1 MRISASLMLDDII
14 KDDDKYIAEFYI
26 NDKKDKFVL
35 DVTDFVEGKIS
46 EINRINIKNNDTLLL
61 KIKMEEHGK
70 PIVPMDIIKAYHY
83 VFKRAFPDNK
93 ILTILDIFNIEI
105 LSEEV
110 ADNLIDKL
118 NDIKSNMEVV
128 DND

>member
-1 MRISASLMLDDII
+1 MRISASLMPEDII
-14 KDDDKYIAEFYI
+14 KDGDKYTAEFYL

-35 DVTDFVEGKIS
+35 DVTDLVEDKIS
-46 EINRINIKNNDTLLL
+46 EINRINIKDNDTLLL

-70 PIVPMDIIKAYHY
+70 PIVPMDIIKAYHD
-83 VFKRAFPDNK
+83 VFKRTFPDNK

>member
-70 PIVPMDIIKAYHY
+70 PIVPMDIIKAYHD

>member
-1 MRISASLMLDDII
+1 MKISASLMPEDII

-46 EINRINIKNNDTLLL
+46 EINRINIKNHDTLLL

-70 PIVPMDIIKAYHY
+70 PIVPMDIIKVYHD

-118 NDIKSNMEVV
+118 NDIKNNMEVV

>member
-1 MRISASLMLDDII
+1 MRVCASLALDDIV
-14 KDDDKYIAEFYI
+14 KDGDKYIVEFYL

-35 DVTDFVEGKIS
+35 DVTDFVEDKIS
-46 EINRINIKNNDTLLL
+46 EINRINIKDNDTLLL
-61 KIKMEEHGK
+61 KIKTEEHGK
-70 PIVPMDIIKAYHY
+70 PIVPMDIIKVYHD

-105 LSEEV
+105 LSKEV
-110 ADNLIDKL
+110 MDNLIDKL